1 VASGIVHTGLFSRR
15 DCSSKRE
22 RVQRRSGQR
31 GRWAFV
37 VGLLVEEGASPK
49 ECQRRRWAFIVGL
62 LFAEGASPRNAS
74 VVAGLYMIG
83 LLFAEGASPKGMASV
98 VAGLYRRRT
107 TDELLRA
114 STSSPKDRRKGTLF
128 LLLLLLTP
136 QGKEVESATSFPERF
151 SLRDP
156 YYIIYKRK
164 KRLITVTKRNRCF

>member
-37 VGLLVEEGASPK
+37 
-49 ECQRRRWAFIVGL
+49 VGL

-156 YYIIYKRK
+156 YYIIYMRK

>member
-1 VASGIVHTGLFSRR
+1 MASGIVHTGLFSRR

-62 LFAEGASPRNAS
+62 LFAEGASP
-74 VVAGLYMIG
+74 
-83 LLFAEGASPKGMASV
+83 KGMASV

-128 LLLLLLTP
+128 LLLLLTP